1 MVTAKNLVDNIIEY
15 EAGELSDKKTLQLFS
30 YLVKT
35 DKVWSLQGCY
45 GRTATA
51 LIEDGWLDKQGNI
64 TKEIF

>member
-1 MVTAKNLVDNIIEY
+1 MVTAKNLVDKIIDY
-15 EAGELSDKKTLQLFS
+15 EGGDLTDKGTLDLFG

-35 DKVWSLQGCY
+35 GKVWSLQGCY

>member
-1 MVTAKNLVDNIIEY
+1 MVTTKNLVDNIIEY

-35 DKVWSLQGCY
+35 GKVWSLQGCY

-51 LIEDGWLDKQGNI
+51 LIEDGWLDRQGNI
-64 TKEIF
+64 RKELF